1 MTYFTTFLKWTNLLT
16 KLLFICTPGSLFLI
30 TYFPVAKEELPP
42 MWVPLATGAVL
53 FVGIGVLQASL
64 GDVMEAEAGLGS
76 ASGARARKENTR
88 RKKFLD

>member
-1 MTYFTTFLKWTNLLT
+1 
-16 KLLFICTPGSLFLI
+16 
-30 TYFPVAKEELPP
+30 